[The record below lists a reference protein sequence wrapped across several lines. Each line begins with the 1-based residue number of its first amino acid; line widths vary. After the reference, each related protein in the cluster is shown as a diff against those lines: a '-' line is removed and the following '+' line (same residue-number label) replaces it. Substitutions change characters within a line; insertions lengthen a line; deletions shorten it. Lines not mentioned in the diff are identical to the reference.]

1 MAKKETPKNKKT
13 NQQNRFC
20 RSNIVPVF
28 ETSIFLR
35 TQKMRISII
44 LLIILFPVLTVCTFA
59 ECFLLDIPLPITGQA
74 SHAIAQSLE
83 RTISEIQKTHRT
95 KIDPADENSEPKT
108 PEPETT
114 PTIILRFRVDADQE
128 EFGRG
133 SSFGACY
140 ELADLLV
147 SEKFHG
153 IRTVAYFP
161 QSVQGHV
168 LLVALACNER
178 IAAESAE
185 IGEAGIDET
194 NISDTQRQAYHE
206 ISKRRHVFPPAVIDK
221 LLDKQ
226 TELLQVETEKGIRLV
241 SPQET
246 EELRRTE
253 TFVAEPVTLIASG
266 APGLFTAD
274 AARKFGL
281 INLIA
286 NDRVILAR
294 GLGFRPDDIKNAPVS
309 SEQGHA
315 VRIDLAGL
323 MNNDRVGSAIRSIQK
338 ALEPNP
344 VTINQRNMGT
354 VKVDFLCI
362 YIDSPGGNIEA
373 SLNMASYL
381 ARNIDSTKVRTVA
394 YIPYQARSDAAIIAL
409 ACDEIVLGT
418 NAILG
423 GDGAVVFSE
432 SQIADARQTIR
443 DFLSHETI
451 RSWSLPAGFIDSE
464 IEVFKV
470 TRSGRLTDY
479 LCDEEL
485 KQLPDAEL
493 WKKGEIV
500 KEKGKLLRIV
510 GGKGEQYFVDRTAED
525 FTEFKFLYGLENDI
539 LLVEPTWADQLVQ
552 SLSSPGMSMI
562 ILMIVFLAVSIEAQT
577 PGVGIGAFIAAVGI
591 VLFFWLHF
599 LGGTAGWLEVCL
611 FLAGVVCV
619 LLEIFVLPG
628 VGIFGIGGAITIII
642 SLVLASQTFIIPQ
655 NSYQFLQLRN
665 SLLILAVSGTGILI
679 LSNILIR
686 TVHNANKPKD
696 TALIRETEKLA
707 HYEPLLGQTGVTIT
721 PLVPA
726 GKAMIGGEPINIVSD
741 GELIEK
747 GQTVKVVEVIGYKVV
762 VRKIETADN
771 V

>member
-1 MAKKETPKNKKT
+1 M
-13 NQQNRFC
+13 
-20 RSNIVPVF
+20 
-28 ETSIFLR
+28 
-35 TQKMRISII
+35 I
-44 LLIILFPVLTVCTFA
+44 LLFSASTVCVHA

-74 SHAIAQSLE
+74 SHAIATSLE
-83 RTISEIQKTHRT
+83 RTVLEIQKSQHSKTEPPE
-95 KIDPADENSEPKT
+95 KNSKT
-108 PEPETT
+108 PEPEIT

-147 SEKFHG
+147 SKKFHG

-168 LLVALACNER
+168 LLVALACKER
-178 IAAESAE
+178 IAAETAE

-206 ISKRRHVFPPAVIDK
+206 ISKQQLVFPPAVINK

-226 TELLQVETEKGIRLV
+226 TELLQVETEKGIRLIT
-241 SPQET
+241 PQEV
-246 EELRRTE
+246 EELRQTE
-253 TFVAEPVTLIASG
+253 TFVAEPTTLISSG

-274 AARKFGL
+274 MARKFGL

-286 NDRVILAR
+286 NDQVLLSR
-294 GLGFRPDDIKNAPVS
+294 GLGFRPDEIKNAPIPN
-309 SEQGHA
+309 EQGYA
-315 VRIDLAGL
+315 VRIDLTGL
-323 MNNDRVGSAIRSIQK
+323 INSDKIGAAIRSMEK

-344 VTINQRNMGT
+344 VTINQRKTGT
-354 VKVDFLCI
+354 VKVDFLCL

-381 ARNIDSTKVRTVA
+381 ARNIDPVKVRTVA

-409 ACDEIVLGT
+409 ACDEIVLGV

-423 GDGAVVFSE
+423 GDGAVVFSA

-443 DFLSHETI
+443 EFLSQETI
-451 RSWSLPAGFIDSE
+451 RSWSLPVGFVDPDIE
-464 IEVFKV
+464 IFKV
-470 TRSGRLTDY
+470 VRSGRLTDY

-485 KQLPDAEL
+485 KQLPDTEL
-493 WKKGEIV
+493 WKKKEIV
-500 KEKGKLLRIV
+500 KEKGKLLQIV
-510 GGKGEQYFVDRTAED
+510 EGKGEQYFVDRTAKD
-525 FTEFKFLYGLENDI
+525 FTEFKFLYGFENDM

-562 ILMIVFLAVSIEAQT
+562 ILMVVFLAVSIEAQT
-577 PGVGIGAFIAAVGI
+577 PGIGLGAFIAAVGI

-611 FLAGVVCV
+611 FLAGVVCI
-619 LLEIFVLPG
+619 LLEMFVLPG
-628 VGIFGIGGAITIII
+628 VGIFGIGGAVTIMA

-686 TVHNANKPKD
+686 TIHNANKPKD
-696 TALIRETEKLA
+696 SAFIQETEKLA
-707 HYEPLLGQTGVTIT
+707 HYDHLLGQTGVTIT

-747 GQTVKVVEVIGYKVV
+747 GQSVKVIEVIGYKVV
-762 VRKIETADN
+762 VRKMETTDN

>member
-1 MAKKETPKNKKT
+1 
-13 NQQNRFC
+13 
-20 RSNIVPVF
+20 
-28 ETSIFLR
+28 
-35 TQKMRISII
+35 MRIVII
-44 LLIILFPVLTVCTFA
+44 LLILLFSVLTVCVHA

-74 SHAIAQSLE
+74 SHAIARSLE
-83 RTISEIQKTHRT
+83 RTVLEIQKPHRT
-95 KIDPADENSEPKT
+95 KTESAELTESAEENAETPEPKT
-108 PEPETT
+108 I
-114 PTIILRFRVDADQE
+114 PTIILRFRVGADQE

-140 ELADLLV
+140 ELADLLAG
-147 SEKFHG
+147 EKFHG

-168 LLVALACNER
+168 LLVALACDER

-206 ISKRRHVFPPAVIDK
+206 ISKRQHVFSPAVINK

-226 TELLQVETEKGIRLV
+226 TELLQVETEKGIRLI
-241 SPQET
+241 SPQEV

-253 TFVAEPVTLIASG
+253 TFIADPTTFISSG

-274 AARKFGL
+274 TARKFGL

-286 NDRVILAR
+286 NDQVFLAR
-294 GLGFRPDDIKNAPVS
+294 GLGFRPDEIKNAPIPN
-309 SEQGHA
+309 EQGHA
-315 VRIDLAGL
+315 VRIDLTGL
-323 MNNDRVGSAIRSIQK
+323 INSDKIGSAIRSIEK

-344 VTINQRNMGT
+344 VTINRRKTGT
-354 VKVDFLCI
+354 IKVDFLCL

-381 ARNIDSTKVRTVA
+381 AHNIDSAKVRTVA

-409 ACDEIVLGT
+409 ACDEIVLGV

-443 DFLSHETI
+443 EFLSQETI
-451 RSWSLPAGFIDSE
+451 RSWSLPVGFIDPDIE
-464 IEVFKV
+464 IFKV
-470 TRSGRLTDY
+470 IRSGRLTDY
-479 LCDEEL
+479 LCNEEL
-485 KQLPDAEL
+485 NRLPDAEL

-500 KEKGKLLRIV
+500 KEKGKLLQIV
-510 GGKGEQYFVDRTAED
+510 GGKGEQYFVDRTAKD
-525 FTEFKFLYGLENDI
+525 FTEFKFLYGFENDI

-552 SLSSPGMSMI
+552 SLSSPGMSMV
-562 ILMIVFLAVSIEAQT
+562 ILMVVFLAVSIEAQT
-577 PGVGIGAFIAAVGI
+577 PGIGLGAFIAAVGI

-599 LGGTAGWLEVCL
+599 LGGTAGWLEICL
-611 FLAGVVCV
+611 FLAGVVCI

-628 VGIFGIGGAITIII
+628 VGIFGIGGAITIMV

-686 TVHNANKPKD
+686 TIHNANKPKD
-696 TALIRETEKLA
+696 SALIQETEKLA
-707 HYEPLLGQTGVTIT
+707 HYEPLLGQTGITIT

-726 GKAMIGGEPINIVSD
+726 GKAMINGEPINIVSD

-747 GQTVKVVEVIGYKVV
+747 GQTVKVIEVIGYKVV
-762 VRKIETADN
+762 VRKVETTDN

>member
-1 MAKKETPKNKKT
+1 
-13 NQQNRFC
+13 
-20 RSNIVPVF
+20 
-28 ETSIFLR
+28 
-35 TQKMRISII
+35 MRVTII
-44 LLIILFPVLTVCTFA
+44 LLILLFPVLSACTLA

-74 SHAIAQSLE
+74 SHAIARSLE
-83 RTISEIQKTHRT
+83 RTVQEIRKSHRT
-95 KIDPADENSEPKT
+95 KTESAEEQSGSEISESKTSEPEISESKT
-108 PEPETT
+108 PESEISEQEIT
-114 PTIILRFRVDADQE
+114 PTIILRFKVDTDQE
-128 EFGRG
+128 KFGRG

-168 LLVALACNER
+168 LLVALACDER

-194 NISDTQRQAYHE
+194 NISDTQRQAYYE
-206 ISKRRHVFPPAVIDK
+206 ISKRQHIFSPAVINK

-226 TELLQVETEKGIRLV
+226 TELLQVETEKGIRLI
-241 SPQET
+241 SPQEV

-253 TFVAEPVTLIASG
+253 TFVAEPATLIAAGS
-266 APGLFTAD
+266 PGLFTAD
-274 AARKFGL
+274 TARKFGL
-281 INLIA
+281 INLII

-294 GLGFRPDDIKNAPVS
+294 GLGFRPDEIKNAPIP

-315 VRIDLAGL
+315 VRIDLTGL
-323 MNNDRVGSAIRSIQK
+323 INSDKVGSAIRSIEK
-338 ALEPNP
+338 ALEQNT
-344 VTINQRNMGT
+344 VTINQRKTGT
-354 VKVDFLCI
+354 VKVDFLCL

-381 ARNIDSTKVRTVA
+381 ARNIDSAKVRTVA

-423 GDGAVVFSE
+423 GDGAVVFSAA
-432 SQIADARQTIR
+432 QIADARQTIR
-443 DFLSHETI
+443 EFLSQEII
-451 RSWSLPAGFIDSE
+451 RSWSLPVGFIDSDIE
-464 IEVFKV
+464 IFKV

-479 LCDEEL
+479 FCDEEL

-500 KEKGKLLRIV
+500 KEKGKLFQII
-510 GGKGEQYFVDRTAED
+510 GGKGEQYFVDRTAKD
-525 FTEFKFLYGLENDI
+525 FAEFKLLYGIEDDM
-539 LLVEPTWADQLVQ
+539 LLVEPTWADQLVR

-577 PGVGIGAFIAAVGI
+577 PGVGIGAFIATVGI

-611 FLAGVVCV
+611 FLAGVVCI
-619 LLEIFVLPG
+619 LLEMFVLPG
-628 VGIFGIGGAITIII
+628 VGIFGIGGAIAIMV

-665 SLLILAVSGTGILI
+665 SLLILAISGTGILI

-696 TALIRETEKLA
+696 AALICETEKLA
-707 HYEPLLGQTGVTIT
+707 DYESLLGQTGVTIT

-726 GKAMIGGEPINIVSD
+726 GKAIFGNEPINIVSD

-762 VRKIETADN
+762 VQKIETSPQMACFS
-771 V
+771 

>member
-1 MAKKETPKNKKT
+1 
-13 NQQNRFC
+13 
-20 RSNIVPVF
+20 
-28 ETSIFLR
+28 
-35 TQKMRISII
+35 MRITVI
-44 LLIILFPVLTVCTFA
+44 LLILLFPVLTVCTFA
-59 ECFLLDIPLPITGQA
+59 ECFLLDISLPITGQA
-74 SHAIAQSLE
+74 SHAVARSLE
-83 RTISEIQKTHRT
+83 RTVLEIQKSRRT
-95 KIDPADENSEPKT
+95 KTESVDEQSVTNNTEP
-108 PEPETT
+108 TT
-114 PTIILRFRVDADQE
+114 IPTIILRFKVDSDQE

-168 LLVALACNER
+168 LLVALACRER

-194 NISDTQRQAYHE
+194 NISETQRQAYHE
-206 ISKRRHVFPPAVIDK
+206 ISKHQHAFPPAVIDK
-221 LLDKQ
+221 LLDTKM
-226 TELLQVETEKGIRLV
+226 ELLQVETEKGMRLV
-241 SPQET
+241 SPLEI
-246 EELRRTE
+246 EEIRRTE
-253 TFVAEPVTLIASG
+253 TFVAEPSTLIASG

-274 AARKFGL
+274 TARKFGL

-286 NDRVILAR
+286 NDRVALAR
-294 GLGFRPDDIKNAPVS
+294 GLGFRPDAIKNAPIP

-315 VRIDLAGL
+315 VRIDLVGL

-338 ALEPNP
+338 ALEPTP
-344 VTINQRNMGT
+344 VTINQRKTGT
-354 VKVDFLCI
+354 VKVDFLCL

-381 ARNIDSTKVRTVA
+381 ARNIDSAKVRTVA

-443 DFLSHETI
+443 EFLSQETI
-451 RSWSLPAGFIDSE
+451 RSWSLPVGFVDPN
-464 IEVFKV
+464 IEVFKA

-479 LCDEEL
+479 FCDEEL

-493 WKKGEIV
+493 WKKEEIV
-500 KEKGKLLRIV
+500 KEKGKLLQIIE
-510 GGKGEQYFVDRTAED
+510 GKGEQYFVDRSAKDFAEL
-525 FTEFKFLYGLENDI
+525 KFLYGLEDEL

-562 ILMIVFLAVSIEAQT
+562 ILMIVFLAVSIETQT
-577 PGVGIGAFIAAVGI
+577 PGIGIGSFIAAVGI

-599 LGGTAGWLEVCL
+599 LGGTAGWLEVSL
-611 FLAGVVCV
+611 FLAGVVCI

-628 VGIFGIGGAITIII
+628 VGIFGIGGAIAIIV

-655 NSYQFLQLRN
+655 NSYQFNQLRN
-665 SLLILAVSGTGILI
+665 SLLILAISGTGILI
-679 LSNILIR
+679 LSYILIR

-696 TALIRETEKLA
+696 TALIQETEKLV
-707 HYEPLLGQTGVTIT
+707 HYEQLLGQTGVTIT

-726 GKAMIGGEPINIVSD
+726 GKAIIGGKPINIVSD

-747 GQTVKVVEVIGYKVV
+747 GETVQVVEVIGYKVV
-762 VRKIETADN
+762 VRKTETPN
-771 V
+771 TV